1 VADEHPEPSER
12 RERSRPVVPLAVVI
26 VSILVAVAAV
36 SALIFVLFKSTT
48 GPGQELRHYYEKVTD
63 GDCEAAYAE
72 LSSRLRSRTE
82 EKNFCV
88 EIHALPVPTSI
99 EIKSVTGFGEPPAR
113 FALVTVIEQ
122 GQGAASHPLTWKMV
136 REGSVWR
143 IALFP
148 EDTNAGCPC
157 PGV

>member
-1 VADEHPEPSER
+1 
-12 RERSRPVVPLAVVI
+12 VPLAVVV
-26 VSILVAVAAV
+26 VSILVAVGAV

-48 GPGQELRHYYEKVTD
+48 GPGQELRHYYEKVAD

-72 LSSRLRSRTE
+72 LSTKLRSRTE

-88 EIHALPVPTSI
+88 QIHAVPEPTGI
-99 EIKSVTGFGEPPAR
+99 TIKSVTGFGEPPAR
-113 FALVTVIEQ
+113 FALVMVLEE
-122 GQGAASHPLTWKMV
+122 GPGAVTESVTWKMV
-136 REGSVWR
+136 REGSSWR

-148 EDTNAGCPC
+148 ADTNAACPC

>member
-1 VADEHPEPSER
+1 MVA
-12 RERSRPVVPLAVVI
+12 
-26 VSILVAVAAV
+26 SILVAVAAV

-48 GPGQELRHYYEKVTD
+48 GPGQELRGYYEEVAA

-72 LSSRLRSRTE
+72 LSEKLRSRTE

-88 EIHALPVPTSI
+88 GIHGVPVPTGI
-99 EIKSVTGFGEPPAR
+99 TIKSVTGFGEPPAR
-113 FALVTVIEQ
+113 FALVTVVEE
-122 GQGAASHPLTWKMV
+122 GHGAADHPITWKMI
-136 REGSVWR
+136 REGSTWR

-148 EDTNAGCPC
+148 ADTNAGCPC